1 MTFAQA
7 RNAIVSG
14 LEAHIGCPVNLSE
27 QIADMPEYPYCY
39 YSVLAP
45 RIPEYS
51 FGLREIIET
60 PDGPLLVRSEQVSAT
75 MSFTFCSTNRETED
89 GYIFGEDEALELA
102 EKANGFFLL
111 NAHNIQ
117 TEQGE
122 VVIVNVGSV
131 ASRSSFFV
139 GGHDT
144 QVRVR
149 YSLLL
154 CTNRHDARHSGG
166 ASGKPHRGY

>member
-51 FGLREIIET
+51 FGLQEIVDA

-89 GYIFGEDEALELA
+89 GYIFGEDKAHELA
-102 EKANGFFLL
+102 ERRTAFSCSTPTISRPSKA
-111 NAHNIQ
+111 
-117 TEQGE
+117 
-122 VVIVNVGSV
+122 
-131 ASRSSFFV
+131 RS
-139 GGHDT
+139 
-144 QVRVR
+144 
-149 YSLLL
+149 
-154 CTNRHDARHSGG
+154 
-166 ASGKPHRGY
+166 